1 MENSIIPFT
10 MKLFKRLDYFKNSKT
25 LKFLHNIELICSETF
40 QARNNKKINSINGMY
55 VTGLGIKKLQGNEW
69 LDDEV
74 VNFYFQL
81 IKNESNFAI
90 YSVDALNYTN
100 FKKYQRI
107 NEIYKVRQSRASTKH
122 LDFIFIPI
130 NFDRLHWAFAVV
142 HVNKKINKFY
152 DSLKN
157 MGKQI
162 NGHCVCEDIR
172 QFLTTTNFI
181 CDVDEFGWQFEY
193 PYTPQQNDKSSC
205 GVYTCQL
212 AKQISRSQELKLSA
226 TDIPHLRKEM
236 VVEVVSGYL
245 FQ

>member
-1 MENSIIPFT
+1 
-10 MKLFKRLDYFKNSKT
+10 
-25 LKFLHNIELICSETF
+25 
-40 QARNNKKINSINGMY
+40 MY

-107 NEIYKVRQSRASTKH
+107 NEIYKVRQSRASTKQ

-130 NFDRLHWAFAVV
+130 NFDLLHWGFAVV
-142 HVNKKINKFY
+142 HVNKKIIKFY